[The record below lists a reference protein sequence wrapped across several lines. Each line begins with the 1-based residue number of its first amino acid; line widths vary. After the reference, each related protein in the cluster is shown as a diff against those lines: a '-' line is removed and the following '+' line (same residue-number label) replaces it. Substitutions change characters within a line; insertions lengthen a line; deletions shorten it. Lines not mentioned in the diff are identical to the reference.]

1 MSINFFEAVCQ
12 SHSNKK
18 RFGLCDDPPSTKKP
32 AYDDPPPVIK
42 PAYIDENNGAE
53 WIAVVVNEHLYEITF
68 TAIDRCIDIKRI
80 DGKMEKRCDG
90 VLTYQSTVI
99 FIELKGGGASG
110 SRWVKDAEK
119 QLRTSIGYFE
129 LTEQAEDYAK
139 KKAYIANSE
148 HPKFKES
155 QARRMDQFLSDT
167 GYVLRIENRII
178 LE

>member
-1 MSINFFEAVCQ
+1 MSINFSEAVCQ

-18 RFGLCDDPPSTKKP
+18 RFGLCDDPYPS
-32 AYDDPPPVIK
+32 IN
-42 PAYIDENNGAE
+42 PAYINEIDGAK
-53 WIAVVVNEHLYEITF
+53 WIAVVDNEHLYETTF
-68 TAIDRCIDIKRI
+68 TAIDRCIDIKRM
-80 DGKMEKRCDG
+80 DGAMEKRCDG

-99 FIELKGGGASG
+99 FVELKERGALGNS
-110 SRWVKDAEK
+110 WVKDGEQ
-119 QLRTSIGYFE
+119 QLRASIGYFE
-129 LTEQAEDYAK
+129 LTEQAENYAK